1 VGTLELATLVVAL
14 LTAGAVTVVVIVA
27 LLNAVVV
34 ITEVTVAVV
43 AEVVETVSWLGG
55 TITVNVVD
63 AASPPGLAPAVTMY
77 EPAPTSAIMKF
88 ALNVPLEIEQVGAL
102 TGLPDSEQAV
112 SAVEKPEP
120 DT

>member
-1 VGTLELATLVVAL
+1 VGTLELATLIAVL
-14 LTAGAVTVVVIVA
+14 LTLAVTVVVIVA
-27 LLNAVVV
+27 LLKAVVV

-43 AEVVETVSWLGG
+43 AEVVEVVCWLGG
-55 TITVNVVD
+55 TMTVNVVD
-63 AASPPGLAPAVTMY
+63 AASPPGLAPAVIMY
-77 EPAPTSAIMKF
+77 EPAPTPATVKY

-102 TGLPDSEQAV
+102 TGLPDNEQAV

>member
-27 LLNAVVV
+27 LLKAVVV

-43 AEVVETVSWLGG
+43 AEVVEMVCWLGG

-63 AASPPGLAPAVTMY
+63 AASPPGLAVAVIMY

-102 TGLPDSEQAV
+102 TGLPDNEQAV
-112 SAVEKPEP
+112 SLARKPEP